1 MPKHTQ
7 ISLFDFDAPAPVPDP
22 EISFSSEQE
31 TADETQPGLSTESEV
46 VAEALSTDADVSPTV
61 GESIVEEPAPP
72 KLKIEIPARAPM
84 PPKVILV
91 EVPDV
96 TPEAPVVEPV
106 VDATDTEVFAEDEPI
121 VFEEQ
126 EVVSEPISVTT
137 SSAQPSILPTTTT
150 SARTRLSRDPGVKK
164 SPRGRKPLNP
174 EGPVEP
180 IEVPD
185 DETLFQK
192 MYYPIG
198 QVAEMFKVNPS
209 LIRLWENEFDILKPR
224 KNGKGDRL
232 FRPEDVKNLKL
243 IHHLIREKKYT
254 MEGAKA
260 FLKRHKAAEE
270 RFALIESLK
279 KLQGFLR
286 ELKAGM

>member
-22 EISFSSEQE
+22 EISFSSEKE
-31 TADETQPGLSTESEV
+31 TADETQPVLSTESESL
-46 VAEALSTDADVSPTV
+46 VAELSTDADHSPIAEV
-61 GESIVEEPAPP
+61 PVVEEPSPS

-91 EVPDV
+91 EVPDA
-96 TPEAPVVEPV
+96 TPEAPIVEPLIE
-106 VDATDTEVFAEDEPI
+106 ASETEVFAEDEPI
-121 VFEEQ
+121 VFEEPAVLD
-126 EVVSEPISVTT
+126 EPALVST
-137 SSAQPSILPTTTT
+137 PSILPTK
-150 SARTRLSRDPGVKK
+150 SPARTRLSRDPGVKK

>member
-7 ISLFDFDAPAPVPDP
+7 ISLFDFDAPTPAPDP
-22 EISFSSEQE
+22 EITFSSEKE
-31 TADETQPGLSTESEV
+31 PELVPEV
-46 VAEALSTDADVSPTV
+46 GKPEATVPVDVLPVEAPAAPERTHV
-61 GESIVEEPAPP
+61 VEEPTPH
-72 KLKIEIPARAPM
+72 KIKIDIPERAPM

-106 VDATDTEVFAEDEPI
+106 VEAADTEAFAEDEPI
-121 VFEEQ
+121 IFEEQ
-126 EVVSEPISVTT
+126 EVITEPNSVTT
-137 SSAQPSILPTTTT
+137 SSAQTSILPTTPK
-150 SARTRLSRDPGVKK
+150 SARIRVSRDPSVKK

-260 FLKRHKAAEE
+260 FLKRNKQAEE

>member
-1 MPKHTQ
+1 MPKPTQ
-7 ISLFDFDAPAPVPDP
+7 ISLFDLEAPAPVPDP
-22 EISFSSEQE
+22 EIVFAA
-31 TADETQPGLSTESEV
+31 ADAVEP
-46 VAEALSTDADVSPTV
+46 EALSEPTV
-61 GESIVEEPAPP
+61 VKELETGYAQDASEPIVAAPVAEVNPP
-72 KLKIEIPARAPM
+72 KNKLEIPERAPL

-91 EVPDV
+91 EVPDAVPV
-96 TPEAPVVEPV
+96 TESIEEEAGME
-106 VDATDTEVFAEDEPI
+106 AFAEDEPV

-126 EVVSEPISVTT
+126 EAVAEPIFTP
-137 SSAQPSILPTTTT
+137 QPSILPAKP
-150 SARTRLSRDPGVKK
+150 ARLRLSRDQSVKK
-164 SPRGRKPLNP
+164 STRGRKPLNP

-260 FLKRHKAAEE
+260 FLKRNKQAEE